1 MSADGK
7 NILETCVTENKIF
20 FTLSLIHLSGRN
32 WNRFDDVMQAP
43 AFVFKELLLYLDE
56 FKKVISF
63 TPADDK
69 DSMPKIFLFF
79 SFGILF
85 IQDITLAIVLKEKG
99 PFFLK
104 KWFETILF

>member
-1 MSADGK
+1 
-7 NILETCVTENKIF
+7 
-20 FTLSLIHLSGRN
+20 
-32 WNRFDDVMQAP
+32 MQAP

-69 DSMPKIFLFF
+69 DSMPKKILFF

-85 IQDITLAIVLKEKG
+85 IQDITLVIALKRKG

>member
-1 MSADGK
+1 
-7 NILETCVTENKIF
+7 
-20 FTLSLIHLSGRN
+20 
-32 WNRFDDVMQAP
+32 MQAP

-69 DSMPKIFLFF
+69 DSMPIIFLFF

-85 IQDITLAIVLKEKG
+85 IQDITLAITFKEKG